1 MNGTGGMC
9 LFTDYYVRSAGL
21 GQCCNRASSK
31 RASAVT
37 GALRGSNQAPLA
49 LRSVDE
55 ASFLWRVSH
64 AACTKLPLGR
74 VARPDPLMGF

>member
-1 MNGTGGMC
+1 MKKKFGASDVPDKGVHT
-9 LFTDYYVRSAGL
+9 RL
-21 GQCCNRASSK
+21 GQCCNR
-31 RASAVT
+31 
-37 GALRGSNQAPLA
+37 ALRGSNQAPLA

-55 ASFLWRVSH
+55 AFLWRVSH